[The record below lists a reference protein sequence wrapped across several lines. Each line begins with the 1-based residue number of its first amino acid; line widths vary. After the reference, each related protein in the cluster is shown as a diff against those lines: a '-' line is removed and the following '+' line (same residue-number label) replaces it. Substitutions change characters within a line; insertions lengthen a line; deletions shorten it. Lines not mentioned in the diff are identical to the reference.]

1 LSFFLGLWFLR
12 RLGSGVLVVVS
23 VVLEKH
29 LHAVLTSE
37 SSFEAIVEFSA
48 SLLEESFIEVL
59 DMHRAE
65 AVDVRVT
72 VVLSRDICRN
82 MLVVL
87 T

>member
-1 LSFFLGLWFLR
+1 M
-12 RLGSGVLVVVS
+12 
-23 VVLEKH
+23 
-29 LHAVLTSE
+29 LTSE
-37 SSFEAIVEFSA
+37 PSFEAVFKFSA
-48 SLLEESFIEVL
+48 SVLEESFIEVS

-82 MLVVL
+82 MLEIF

>member
-1 LSFFLGLWFLR
+1 LGFFLGLWFFR

-23 VVLEKH
+23 LVLEKH
-29 LHAVLTSE
+29 LHAMLTSE
-37 SSFEAIVEFSA
+37 PSFEAVFELSA
-48 SLLEESFIEVL
+48 SVLEESFIEVS

-82 MLVVL
+82 MLEIF

>member
-1 LSFFLGLWFLR
+1 
-12 RLGSGVLVVVS
+12 VVS

-37 SSFEAIVEFSA
+37 SSLEAIVEFSA
-48 SLLEESFIEVL
+48 SLLGESLIEVL

-82 MLVVL
+82 MLEVL